1 MPIISDW
8 DVRHNDTLY
17 PAAKP
22 FDLSTEEEEQL
33 LVDDG
38 IARFVEYVDRE
49 EVAVVAATAE
59 MTIPELKAFLQS
71 VEFIEDVEEL
81 LKKEQSKAD
90 PRKTAVGLMEQWL
103 KEAEADED
111 LQGSDPEGQ
120 PDDIS

>member
-22 FDLSTEEEEQL
+22 FDLSVEEEQL

-38 IARFVEYVDRE
+38 IARYVEYVERE
-49 EVAVVAATAE
+49 EVADVAATVE

-111 LQGSDPEGQ
+111 LQGNGGEGQ